1 MENLIQSDIFFF
13 ITSIAVIVVTIF
25 ILIILWYVLRILKN
39 VKDVSDIIKRESFF
53 VLSDLSGLRKRV
65 KGLLQSLV
73 VKCNKGTGK
82 TAHKKT
88 ATSHTKAKIKKGKE

>member
-25 ILIILWYVLRILKN
+25 ILIILWYVVRILKN
-39 VKDVSDIIKRESFF
+39 VKDVSDIIKKESFF
-53 VLSDLSGLRKRV
+53 VLNDLSGLRERI

-73 VKCNKGTGK
+73 VKCNKSTNK
-82 TAHKKT
+82 TTRKKT
-88 ATSHTKAKIKKGKE
+88 ATPQARGKIVKEKK